1 MLSVSK
7 TFKIILSLSTF
18 KRRIILI
25 LFDYLVVFLS
35 LLFSSTI
42 KSTSQLETINN
53 NSIIFFA
60 LISLV
65 AIFIYFFTKQYKGLT
80 RYLKSKNMYQ
90 IIGRNG
96 LVTLLILIIELFLN
110 FRILTFSEI
119 IVFFVILNF
128 NTLILRLILSD
139 LIFIFNKK
147 SKFSKINIAV
157 YGAESLGV
165 EIFETLRYSQKYN
178 LVFFVDE
185 DQNLINRSINNILI
199 ISLKKFINSLHKI
212 DQLWITN
219 LSLRKS
225 SLSNHLS
232 EISKNNVKI
241 IKIPKVLDLI
251 SNNKNLNDLKPI
263 EIEDLLSREKVDPD
277 PSLLK
282 KGIENLNI
290 LITGAGGSIG
300 SEICNQVSKLNP
312 SKIVLFERS
321 EFNLYKIYSELISF
335 NIPNL
340 DIVQVLGCCNDK
352 LLLKNTIKEQDIHVI
367 FHAAAYKHVSIV
379 ENNPLQGIYNNIFS
393 SYNICKYASEFNID
407 KVVLISTDK
416 AVRPSNVMGAS
427 KRVAELIFLYFNKQS
442 QRAYDR
448 KLLARNTI
456 FSIVRFGNVLGSSGS
471 VVPLFKK
478 QIKAGGPVT
487 VTDTNVMRY
496 FMTISEASQLVIQ
509 ASAMSKGGE
518 VFLLDM
524 GNPVKIY
531 QLAQQMILLSGL
543 TIKNR
548 KNPLG
553 DIEITFTG
561 LQKGEKLYEELL
573 VEKESIKTDHPLIF
587 KAKENLNLNDDF
599 VSILLSIKNSI
610 KDQNRKLAL
619 TELKKIVPE
628 WGDSL

>member
-442 QRAYDR
+442 QRAHDR

-619 TELKKIVPE
+619 TELKK
-628 WGDSL
+628 